1 MKDLMRAA
9 FIHGVRDVRLASVP
23 RPLPGDRELLLAVRA
38 VGICGSDLH
47 YYLEG
52 GIGSAAVEAPLIL
65 GHEFAAEIVDVRA
78 REFGFTPGA
87 LVAVE
92 PARSCGSCEWCL
104 QGHPNL
110 CPTIYFAGSP
120 PDLHGGLA
128 EYVTAP
134 PEALF
139 PVPDSIDPSAAALL
153 EPLGV
158 AIHAVDLAH
167 LRPMDSVA
175 ILGAGPIGLLIL
187 QAARLAGAGQLFAID
202 PLPSRTAIAEQLG
215 ADRTASTHEAVLEW
229 TDGRGVDLVFE
240 ATNSSLAPDQATR
253 AARIGGKVLLV
264 GIPQEETFSFNASVM
279 RRKGLTLKMVR
290 RMKHTYPRAIQMAA
304 SGRVQLVPL
313 VTHRFPLEQTPAAF
327 ALQSACEDGV
337 LKSVVEINGPSDT

>member
-1 MKDLMRAA
+1 
-9 FIHGVRDVRLASVP
+9 
-23 RPLPGDRELLLAVRA
+23 
-38 VGICGSDLH
+38 
-47 YYLEG
+47 
-52 GIGSAAVEAPLIL
+52 
-65 GHEFAAEIVDVRA
+65 
-78 REFGFTPGA
+78 
-87 LVAVE
+87 
-92 PARSCGSCEWCL
+92 
-104 QGHPNL
+104 
-110 CPTIYFAGSP
+110 
-120 PDLHGGLA
+120 
-128 EYVTAP
+128 
-134 PEALF
+134 
-139 PVPDSIDPSAAALL
+139 VPDSIDPSAAALL

-187 QAARLAGAGQLFAID
+187 QVARLAGAGQLFAID

>member
-1 MKDLMRAA
+1 MRDSMRAA
-9 FIHGVRDVRLASVP
+9 FIHGVRDVRVASVP
-23 RPLPGDRELLLAVRA
+23 RPVPGDGELLLAVRA

-52 GIGSAAVEAPLIL
+52 GIGSAAVEEPLIL
-65 GHEFAAEIVDVRA
+65 GHEFSAEIVDDRA
-78 REFGFTPGA
+78 PDFGLTSGS

-92 PARSCGSCEWCL
+92 PARACGSCEWCI

-110 CPTIYFAGSP
+110 CPTVHFAGSP

-128 EYVTAP
+128 EYVTAL
-134 PEALF
+134 PEAII
-139 PVPDSIDPSAAALL
+139 PVPDAIDAAAAALL

-158 AIHAVDLAH
+158 AIHAVDLARP
-167 LRPMDSVA
+167 RPMDSVTV
-175 ILGAGPIGLLIL
+175 LGAGPIGLLIL
-187 QAARLAGAGQLFAID
+187 QVARLAGAARLFAID
-202 PLPSRTAIAEQLG
+202 PIPSRTTLAEELG

-229 TDGRGVDLVFE
+229 TDGRGTDLVFE

-264 GIPQEETFSFNASVM
+264 GIPQEETFSFNASIM

-304 SGRVQLVPL
+304 TGRIQLDPL
-313 VTHRFPLEQTPAAF
+313 VTHRFPLEQTSAAF
-327 ALQSACEDGV
+327 ALQSACQDGV
-337 LKSVVEINGPSDT
+337 LKSVIEMNGSSDT